1 MDTMI
6 HKIEYSLIDEYITF
20 EPQHQHIRCL
30 AHIINLSAKCILE
43 GLDATGL
50 NINENVFEEIN
61 DNSEDLKNAIYKV
74 ILNYYNVTKLLLI
87 IILIFYFILL
97 F

>member
-1 MDTMI
+1 MI

-20 EPQHQHIRCL
+20 ESQHQHIRCL